1 MVDTTETSRSSL
13 LMVLGKP
20 VMLIDSK
27 VLRTGETLLGVSN
40 VTLVGAVVT
49 PTDFALL
56 ILPLTLTVKVAV
68 VVPALYLL
76 VKHLI

>member
-20 VMLIDSK
+20 VMLIVSK

-49 PTDFALL
+49 PTDVALL

-68 VVPALYLL
+68 VVPVLYLL